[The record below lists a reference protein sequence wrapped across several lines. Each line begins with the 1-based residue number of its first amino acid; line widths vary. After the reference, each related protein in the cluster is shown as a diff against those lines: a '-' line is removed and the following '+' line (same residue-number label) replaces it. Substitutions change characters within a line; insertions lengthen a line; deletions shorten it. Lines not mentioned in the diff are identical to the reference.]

1 MAHRPLTETEI
12 RQLEAQGCSAQ
23 DWSQVLVKGPFQA
36 ERVVG
41 AHFSGNVRLG
51 RLNGA
56 VSLPGR
62 PDRRCGVYWSRVHE
76 CTIGD
81 HCVVDQVGLMAHYE
95 LEVHV
100 AVEQVAVLQVTGET
114 SFGNGVEID
123 VLNEG
128 GGRGLPICDRLSA
141 QLAYLIVCYRHD
153 AALVARLTE
162 LVRAYAR
169 SRRAPTGRIGEGAQ
183 LSRVS
188 YISNVEIG
196 PFAQL
201 EGAARLEEGTIA
213 SCREAP
219 TRVGTG
225 VQARRFIFL
234 SGAQVDQGAIVDR
247 CLVGQNVSMGRQ
259 YSAENSVF
267 FCNSELFHGEACSV
281 FAGPYTV
288 THHKSTL
295 LIAGLFSFYNA
306 GSGTNQSNHMYK
318 LGPVHQGV
326 LERGCK
332 TGSFSYL
339 LWPSRVGAFSSVIGK
354 HATHFDS
361 SNLPFAV
368 ISEHAGR
375 SVCIPGMNLFTV
387 GTRRDGAKWPA
398 RDGRTDPAR
407 LDQVHFPV
415 LSPYTIGRMLRGIEQ
430 LNALAG
436 KAREG
441 QDFLNF
447 NGIAVQKLLV
457 KTSARYYEIA
467 IRLFIGE
474 CLARKL
480 ESLGQA
486 ATLAERRAGLAADVA
501 PELYPWVDLGG
512 LLAPQPVVAALL
524 ARVTSGALADLD
536 AFLRACRAIHRDYEK
551 HEWSWCARLIAQRT
565 GQDLATIPTAA
576 LIQLL
581 EQWRETV
588 GKFHNMV
595 VQDAAREFDAD
606 MQLGYGIDGDAAV
619 RAADFEAVRGAH
631 VSNKFVLGVRE
642 DTERTNA
649 RAQQLIDRLSALVP
663 ADVPLVGTQA

>member
-1 MAHRPLTETEI
+1 
-12 RQLEAQGCSAQ
+12 
-23 DWSQVLVKGPFQA
+23 
-36 ERVVG
+36 
-41 AHFSGNVRLG
+41 
-51 RLNGA
+51 
-56 VSLPGR
+56 
-62 PDRRCGVYWSRVHE
+62 
-76 CTIGD
+76 
-81 HCVVDQVGLMAHYE
+81 MAHYE
-95 LEVHV
+95 LEAHV

-114 SFGNGVEID
+114 SFGNGVEVE

-141 QLAYLIVCYRHD
+141 QLAYLIVCYRHHPE
-153 AALVARLTE
+153 LVARLTE
-162 LVRAYAR
+162 LVRAYALTRR
-169 SRRAPTGRIGEGAQ
+169 SKTGRIGEGAQ
-183 LSRVS
+183 VSRVS
-188 YISNVEIG
+188 FISNVEVG
-196 PFAQL
+196 PFAQV

-225 VQARRFIFL
+225 VMAHRFIFL

-247 CLVGQNVSMGRQ
+247 CLVGQNVRMGKQ

-354 HATHFDS
+354 HSSHFDS
-361 SNLPFAV
+361 SALPFSV

-407 LDQVHFPV
+407 LDQVHFTV
-415 LSPYTIGRMLRGIEQ
+415 LSPYVIGRMLRGIEQ
-430 LNALAG
+430 LNALAA

-441 QDFLNF
+441 QEFLNC
-447 NGIAVQKLLV
+447 NGIAVQRLLA

-467 IRLFIGE
+467 LRLFTGS
-474 CLARKL
+474 CLAQKL
-480 ESLGQA
+480 ESIDPPASLPE
-486 ATLAERRAGLAADVA
+486 LRRVLAAEVA
-501 PELYPWVDLGG
+501 AELHPWVDVAG
-512 LLAPQPVVAALL
+512 LLVPEPALGQLL
-524 ARVTSGALADLD
+524 ADVVDGSIPDLD
-536 AFLRACRAIHRDYEK
+536 AFQAGCARLHREYER
-551 HEWSWCARLIAQRT
+551 HEWAWCARLLEQRV
-565 GQDLATIPTAA
+565 GEPLATIQPDRLAQV
-576 LIQLL
+576 I
-581 EQWRETV
+581 EQWRDAA
-588 GKFHNMV
+588 GKFNNMV
-595 VQDAAREFDAD
+595 IQDAAREFDPD
-606 MQLGYGIDGDAAV
+606 MKLSYGIDGDGAS
-619 RAADFEAVRGAH
+619 RDADFQAVRGNHAD
-631 VSNKFVLGVRE
+631 NGFVAGVRE
-642 DTERTNA
+642 DSQRTAA
-649 RAQQLIDRLSALVP
+649 RAQRALDLLSAL
-663 ADVPLVGTQA
+663 A